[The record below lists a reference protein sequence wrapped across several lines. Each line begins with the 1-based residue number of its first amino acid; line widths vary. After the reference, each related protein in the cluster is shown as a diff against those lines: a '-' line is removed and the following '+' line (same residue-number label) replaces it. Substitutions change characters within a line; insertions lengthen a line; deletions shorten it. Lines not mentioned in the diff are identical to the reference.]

1 MVVDHRPREEF
12 KRYKL
17 SRYTGPTT
25 KLSRREGQELFLKGD
40 RSYTDKAA
48 RRLDV
53 KPGQSQSNFRQ
64 KYSEYAV
71 RLREKQKLKRIFGL
85 TEKQFRN
92 NYIKAAKENGVTGHN
107 LISNLERRLDNVVY
121 RLGMLSSRSEAR
133 QYVNHGHILVNGKKV
148 DIPSFIVSIN
158 DRIELKEKIRDN
170 IRVKSSIESVAR
182 RGVADWLELNSEKLE
197 GIIKR
202 LPNKED
208 FKQPVDEKLII
219 EFYSKL

>member
-1 MVVDHRPREEF
+1 MVVGHLPREECEE
-12 KRYKL
+12 YKL
-17 SRYTGPTT
+17 SRYIGPTT

-40 RSYTDKAA
+40 RSYSDKAA

-64 KYSEYAV
+64 KYSEYAI

-92 NYIKAAKENGVTGHN
+92 NYIKAAKQSGVTGNN

-148 DIPSFIVSIN
+148 DIASYIVSIN
-158 DRIELKEKIRDN
+158 DEIEVKEKIKEN

-182 RGVADWLELNSEKLE
+182 RGVPDWLELNSEKIQ

-202 LPNKED
+202 LPSRDD
-208 FKQPVDEKLII
+208 FKQPIDEQLII

>member
-1 MVVDHRPREEF
+1 M
-12 KRYKL
+12 

-40 RSYTDKAA
+40 RSYSDKAA

-64 KYSEYAV
+64 KYSEYAI

-92 NYIKAAKENGVTGHN
+92 NYIKAAKQNGVTGHN

-148 DIPSFIVSIN
+148 NIPSYIVSLN
-158 DRIELKEKIRDN
+158 DEIEIKDKTKEN
-170 IRVKSSIESVAR
+170 VRVKSSIESVAI
-182 RGVADWLELNSEKLE
+182 RGVPDWLELNSEKIH
-197 GIIKR
+197 GVIKR
-202 LPNKED
+202 LPVRDD
-208 FKQPVDEKLII
+208 FKQPVDEQLII

>member
-1 MVVDHRPREEF
+1 
-12 KRYKL
+12 L
-17 SRYTGPTT
+17 SRYIGPTT

-40 RSYTDKAA
+40 RSYSDKAA

-64 KYSEYAV
+64 KYSEYAI

-92 NYIKAAKENGVTGHN
+92 NYIKAAKQSGVTGNN

-148 DIPSFIVSIN
+148 DIASYIVSIN
-158 DRIELKEKIRDN
+158 DQIEVKEKIKEN
-170 IRVKSSIESVAR
+170 VRVKSSIESVAR
-182 RGVADWLELNSEKLE
+182 RGVPDWLELNSEKIQ

-202 LPNKED
+202 LPSRDD
-208 FKQPVDEKLII
+208 FKQPIDEQLII